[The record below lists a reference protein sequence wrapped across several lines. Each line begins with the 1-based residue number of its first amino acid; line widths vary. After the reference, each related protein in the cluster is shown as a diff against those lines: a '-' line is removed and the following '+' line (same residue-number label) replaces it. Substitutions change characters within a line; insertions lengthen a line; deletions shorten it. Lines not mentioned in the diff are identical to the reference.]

1 MKGLI
6 TALKRAFGALV
17 ALIVLFE
24 EWGWEPLQRLMARIG
39 RWPLVRQVEAVIVRL
54 PPWAALIV
62 LGLPS
67 LLLVPV
73 KLAALWLIGW
83 GHGTLGVVV
92 IVVAKMV
99 GTAIVARLF
108 ALTRPALMRITWFE
122 VIYARWVVWKDSRDH
137 ARACVVG
144 MAGRARVQAR
154 VRWHA
159 MARASDAV
167 RFEPPS
173 RSVRS
178 TRVSSLDSGH
188 WPFKPPAT
196 RAPGHAIPPGQPA
209 RRHRMRQPPG
219 QPAQTARAETA

>member
-1 MKGLI
+1 MKALI
-6 TALKRAFGALV
+6 TVLKRAFGALV

-24 EWGWEPLQRLMARIG
+24 EWGWEPLQRLMERIG
-39 RWPLVRQVEAVIVRL
+39 RWPLVRHVEAVIVRL

-92 IVVAKMV
+92 IVVAKVV

-122 VIYARWVVWKDSRDH
+122 VIYARWVVWKDSVITRV
-137 ARACVVG
+137 RASWAWR
-144 MAGRARVQAR
+144 AGRVFKRAALRQWT
-154 VRWHA
+154 RW
-159 MARASDAV
+159 RSAS
-167 RFEPPS
+167 S
-173 RSVRS
+173 
-178 TRVSSLDSGH
+178 H
-188 WPFKPPAT
+188 
-196 RAPGHAIPPGQPA
+196 
-209 RRHRMRQPPG
+209 
-219 QPAQTARAETA
+219 